1 MSEKQD
7 FKFWKIRAENYNKL
21 EWAREDKYL
30 KTFITMGEFKKRD
43 IVLDVGTGTG
53 IVAHAVAPLVEE
65 IIGLDKSQEMM
76 EHSNWNGNKYF
87 IRRDIRDPFF
97 NEGVFDV
104 VTARMVFHHI
114 LENTQGAMSEC
125 YRIVKK
131 GGRIVFSEGVP
142 PSKEVREDYI
152 KIFRLKE
159 ERLTFYQEDLYALM
173 EKAGFKN
180 INLETIVLPQMSVR
194 NWLDNS
200 GLAQSVKDQIYNL
213 HVNSKDYFKKAY
225 NMIIKND
232 DCFIDMKMAILV
244 GEKR

>member
-30 KTFITMGEFKKRD
+30 KTFIRMGEFQKRD

-76 EHSNWNGNKYF
+76 EHSNWNDNKYF
-87 IRRDIRDPFF
+87 IKRDIRDPFF

-114 LENTQGAMSEC
+114 LENTQGAMNEC

-131 GGRIVFSEGVP
+131 GGRMVFSEGVP

-152 KIFRLKE
+152 EIFRLKE
-159 ERLTFYQEDLYALM
+159 ERLTFYEDDLIALM
-173 EKAGFKN
+173 KGAGFEN
-180 INLETIVLPQMSVR
+180 ISLKTIVLPQMSVR

-200 GLAQSVKDQIYNL
+200 GLSQSIKDQIFKL
-213 HVNSKDYFKKAY
+213 HVESRDYFKKAY
-225 NMIIKND
+225 SMTITDD
-232 DCFIDMKMAILV
+232 DCFINMKMVVVV